1 MARSQQ
7 QQQVTRNLVEEKA
20 YRVPYA
26 EGSALAKQAIES
38 ALGLRLEELAPGMW
52 TGSKEADKHS
62 RIEVTARALATDE
75 GMSLEIQLEH
85 RFNAKAITLFTLG
98 ITLGCVLILPL
109 IPTIIVSTRVNR
121 DHERQRLVEMHRAWT
136 EVGNA
141 MNAPSKSSYRQ
152 EPQRAYAPVRIAS
165 AKPESAGPHEA
176 DEEREPEAE
185 SAGSASALR

>member
-26 EGSALAKQAIES
+26 EGSALARRALES
-38 ALGLRLEELAPGMW
+38 ALGLELVELAPGMW
-52 TGSKEADKHS
+52 TGTKEADKHS
-62 RIEVTARALATDE
+62 RLEVTVRTLATDD
-75 GMSLEIQLEH
+75 GTSVEIQLEH

-98 ITLGCVLILPL
+98 ITLGCVLIIPL
-109 IPTIIVSTRVNR
+109 IPTIIVSMRVNR

-141 MNAPSKSSYRQ
+141 MNAPSKSSYRL
-152 EPQRAYAPVRIAS
+152 EPQRAYAPVRIA
-165 AKPESAGPHEA
+165 AGEREGEEAHEPESEPAGA
-176 DEEREPEAE
+176 RT
-185 SAGSASALR
+185 ALR